1 MPLNIVYHFLLNLPG
16 PTFSFYLT
24 IRESTLANLWKLP
37 EYSLK
42 KSDFFFIFVYKSLD
56 YYLTIQHAL
65 PSSDEE
71 SRYGLFVF
79 ILIKPTSI
87 NRSRLKDNTSGI
99 KRTLG
104 DIHMSL
110 NTRRFW
116 IVWSKRKKNT
126 ICCMYIK

>member
-1 MPLNIVYHFLLNLPG
+1 MFAKFSMLYVYSRPYIYFLL
-16 PTFSFYLT
+16 YV
-24 IRESTLANLWKLP
+24 
-37 EYSLK
+37 YSGVHSPICVSIFF
-42 KSDFFFIFVYKSLD
+42 KSDNYFLFLFIHKSLD